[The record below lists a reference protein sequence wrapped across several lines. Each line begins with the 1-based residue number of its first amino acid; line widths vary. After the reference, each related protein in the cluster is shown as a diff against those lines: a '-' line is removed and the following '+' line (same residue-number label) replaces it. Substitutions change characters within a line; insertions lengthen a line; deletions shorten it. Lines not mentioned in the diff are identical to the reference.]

1 MHAVLDMNN
10 FKQKTKRFLALTL
23 TFATMAT
30 SVFANAGNVFAD
42 NEVSIGTESYS
53 GKEISRILKDLA
65 YREEYGEPVTAID
78 YTTED
83 NIIEKIEWADS
94 IPEDVC
100 PVSLSSNGR
109 LLAWYVSAE
118 DLMEQDKEEEETETS
133 AEDGTTTEETVDDSV
148 LDITVETDTDYE
160 TEAAQDVTDA
170 TSEEITTEVVPDTT
184 EDTIEVSEDSE
195 STAEPSVVIDDVT
208 PVYLAVNTDTEDDV
222 PMLYYNTIFLYFDN
236 STDDGTND
244 GLIMRYNSDM
254 SYAFSGMNALVDIS
268 ALKYINAGKVEDMS
282 YMFCGDDSLEDISPL
297 ASFVTTS
304 LKNVTGMF
312 KDCVN
317 LEDASALNK
326 DQNYNLTKAEL
337 EEEKTLYGKRLKYAG
352 LADAYDTTVDGS
364 LYNESENYTTWSI
377 SDSINYLSMFDG
389 TAVTVY
395 PDWYQTMTE
404 TASSETYNM
413 DFSSKRLIVITDD
426 DTLMQSVSG
435 VISSYNG
442 MYILQYDTEDEVRYI
457 YSYLVN
463 KVEII
468 EVDNGMVISSETPI
482 DADLAEEEI
491 VQTDTVMTE
500 EENPISE
507 LQEAIESG
515 AGVYDIALIDTGAT
529 TSNVYSAIS
538 MLGDDPSDSNGHGT
552 QMAEIIAEQNP
563 DATILSIKAFDENGK
578 ANISAV
584 YAAFEYAMT
593 QDVKVINLSANA
605 YASENNAVLEEV
617 INRAVAAGIIVV
629 GSAGNNGKNAKY
641 FIPSKIESAIIIG
654 AANEDGI
661 RNSISNYGDTVDYN
675 VVASTTSEAAAKFS
689 GWVSLHG
696 MSAVG
701 DALNQGLIFTTDY
714 VKEEIEETTEETT
727 EEESTTVENTTE
739 ETTEEITAET
749 TEEETST
756 EEETTGE
763 SITEENATIED
774 TEEEEDPEF
783 TVNGVWPKHYSNT
796 ISGIS
801 VSAYNFSWS
810 VMDMNA
816 WRQDRYNSGRVTKT
830 GWSALGEKSS
840 ISDLKPGD
848 VIVWADDTTI
858 GYYDQW
864 CNHVAIVTEVAS
876 DGSYF
881 VTADGYCSWT
891 STGVSFNTRYDFY
904 KSGSTIYGKVLVWR
918 HNTNGEIIAKS
929 AANFTRTIIESNDTS
944 MAVQFEKDVIGG
956 WCHAFVVCA
965 LLETEE
971 VQGTVAITKSTSA
984 NTSTYPLTGAL
995 YSIYTTSYSW
1005 LGSFI
1010 TGSKGRGYVAKYT
1023 EDESAIPTTSGTI
1036 VVQYGDGWYYADDW
1050 TQTISLD
1057 AGSYL
1062 IAEKVAPTG
1071 YELNSGYQTF
1081 TVKAG
1086 EATELTSSTN
1096 SILSDN
1102 LKKGTVTLTKS
1113 TDANTSTYPLGGALY
1128 SIYSK
1133 YSDGTYSGWVGSFVT
1148 GAGGTGYVAS
1158 YVAGTASDSSVVPSG
1173 AGTAKAYYNGFW
1185 YYNTD
1190 SSKSISLDAG
1200 TYYVLEQVAPN
1211 NYQRNTS
1218 VYSFAIKAGE
1228 TIDLTNSKSSIF
1240 KDKLQPGTVAI
1251 TKSTSANTSTYP
1263 LTGALYSIYTTSY
1276 SWLGSF
1282 ITGSKGR
1289 GYVAK
1294 YTEDESAIPTTSG
1307 TIVVQYGDGWYYADD
1322 WTQTISLDA
1331 GSYLIAEKVA
1341 PTGYELN
1348 SGYQTF
1354 TVKAGEATEL
1364 TSSTNSILSDNLK
1377 KGTVTL
1383 TKSTDANTSTYPL
1396 GGALYS
1402 IYSKYSDGTYSGWVG
1417 SFVTGAGGTG
1427 YVASYVAGTA
1437 SDSSVVPSGAGTA
1450 KAYYNG
1456 FWYYNTDSSK
1466 SISLDAGTY
1475 YVLEQVAPNNYQRN
1489 TSVYSFAIKAGETI
1503 DLTNSKSSIFKDNI
1517 ANGMVKITKSVDSPT
1532 GKISIHVSMPTSEQT
1547 RYGFSLAGTKYGI
1560 YSNSAC
1566 SGTPLQTLTLDA
1578 NGDATSSALSLGT
1591 YYVKEISAS
1600 SGFKLDSTVHT
1611 ATLSGTFNKGAVY
1624 TVYSGSTAV
1633 GTLTCDAAT
1642 GVSNTLSLA
1651 PGTYTLQEKTA
1662 ATGYN
1667 VNSGSYTFTIKPNT
1681 ETSIT
1686 SSNTSIL
1693 KDTQKTSITATV
1705 KPTPILD
1712 TGYVT
1717 LKKSSNV
1724 STSTYPLTGALYSL
1738 QGTTQNTYDVWFIV
1752 DANGTGHAA
1761 AWTTVESQ
1769 VPSNAIQKITCTT
1782 DKTYYFYYTSASPTT
1797 ATIRPGTYEVT
1808 ERVYPNIYKTNTKT
1822 YTFTVESDKTYN
1834 LTASTDEIFK
1844 NYVLGDVKITKSVDT
1859 PTGTI
1864 SLTKTS
1870 ANKTITDDN
1879 DCYSLEGA
1887 VYGVYSDSTCTTE
1900 VGRMTTDASGK
1911 ASITLELGTYYIKE
1925 IKASK
1930 GYLLDTTV
1938 YTKTLSG
1945 TFKKDAVYTVYS
1957 GSTAVGELKCDATTG
1972 VSNTLSL
1979 APGTYRLQEKTA
1991 ATGYKKNTDSYQFTI
2006 TPNTTTS
2013 LTSADT
2019 AILSDAQETQINV
2032 SLDVTETP
2040 LSDPGQ
2046 VQLIKKS
2053 AEDIIYIEGAVFK
2066 VEYFDNYN
2074 TSGTATRTWYYK
2086 TDSTGLM
2093 DLRKAQHLAPADEYR
2108 SDELYYD
2115 GEGKITFP
2123 LGSIRATEVYA
2134 PEGYI
2139 LLSEP
2144 IVGTIKENDGG
2155 THFAWVENGQARIT
2169 KDNEAVA
2176 SDEVK
2181 HDKVTIVKEDPD
2193 GVRLTGAEFTAYGWS
2208 DEDQDYTIYCGV
2220 FEDKGDGTYYF
2231 DFKGNTEAHGKY
2243 RIVETKAPDGH
2254 CVDEDTKGV
2263 IADIDVN
2270 TEPISKTETFT
2281 AVNNENGVVIKKKDS
2296 ATRENLS
2303 GIEFRIYIEDGRET
2317 TTEIDESIVI
2327 GYDKDGNEVY
2337 YNQTLTTD
2345 ENGEIILM
2353 GLINDMDYTIVE
2365 TKVPDGYT
2373 LFAGSEDTFHV
2384 TAQGLI
2390 EEQEVHDIE
2399 ILNYK
2404 NLEFTLP
2411 TGGIGRYGLYCAGL
2425 IVMMCPI
2432 ILLIIKKKK
2441 ENLNNAK

>member
-1036 VVQYGDGWYYADDW
+1036 VVQH
-1050 TQTISLD
+1050 
-1057 AGSYL
+1057 GS
-1062 IAEKVAPTG
+1062 
-1071 YELNSGYQTF
+1071 
-1081 TVKAG
+1081 
-1086 EATELTSSTN
+1086 
-1096 SILSDN
+1096 
-1102 LKKGTVTLTKS
+1102 
-1113 TDANTSTYPLGGALY
+1113 
-1128 SIYSK
+1128 
-1133 YSDGTYSGWVGSFVT
+1133 
-1148 GAGGTGYVAS
+1148 
-1158 YVAGTASDSSVVPSG
+1158 
-1173 AGTAKAYYNGFW
+1173 
-1185 YYNTD
+1185 
-1190 SSKSISLDAG
+1190 
-1200 TYYVLEQVAPN
+1200 
-1211 NYQRNTS
+1211 
-1218 VYSFAIKAGE
+1218 
-1228 TIDLTNSKSSIF
+1228 
-1240 KDKLQPGTVAI
+1240 
-1251 TKSTSANTSTYP
+1251 
-1263 LTGALYSIYTTSY
+1263 
-1276 SWLGSF
+1276 
-1282 ITGSKGR
+1282 
-1289 GYVAK
+1289 
-1294 YTEDESAIPTTSG
+1294 
-1307 TIVVQYGDGWYYADD
+1307 GWYYADD

-1633 GTLTCDAAT
+1633 GTLTCDAST

-1738 QGTTQNTYDVWFIV
+1738 QGTTQNTYNVWFIV

>member
-1 MHAVLDMNN
+1 
-10 FKQKTKRFLALTL
+10 
-23 TFATMAT
+23 
-30 SVFANAGNVFAD
+30 
-42 NEVSIGTESYS
+42 
-53 GKEISRILKDLA
+53 
-65 YREEYGEPVTAID
+65 
-78 YTTED
+78 
-83 NIIEKIEWADS
+83 
-94 IPEDVC
+94 
-100 PVSLSSNGR
+100 
-109 LLAWYVSAE
+109 
-118 DLMEQDKEEEETETS
+118 
-133 AEDGTTTEETVDDSV
+133 
-148 LDITVETDTDYE
+148 
-160 TEAAQDVTDA
+160 
-170 TSEEITTEVVPDTT
+170 
-184 EDTIEVSEDSE
+184 
-195 STAEPSVVIDDVT
+195 
-208 PVYLAVNTDTEDDV
+208 
-222 PMLYYNTIFLYFDN
+222 
-236 STDDGTND
+236 
-244 GLIMRYNSDM
+244 
-254 SYAFSGMNALVDIS
+254 
-268 ALKYINAGKVEDMS
+268 
-282 YMFCGDDSLEDISPL
+282 
-297 ASFVTTS
+297 
-304 LKNVTGMF
+304 
-312 KDCVN
+312 
-317 LEDASALNK
+317 
-326 DQNYNLTKAEL
+326 
-337 EEEKTLYGKRLKYAG
+337 
-352 LADAYDTTVDGS
+352 
-364 LYNESENYTTWSI
+364 
-377 SDSINYLSMFDG
+377 
-389 TAVTVY
+389 
-395 PDWYQTMTE
+395 
-404 TASSETYNM
+404 
-413 DFSSKRLIVITDD
+413 
-426 DTLMQSVSG
+426 
-435 VISSYNG
+435 
-442 MYILQYDTEDEVRYI
+442 
-457 YSYLVN
+457 
-463 KVEII
+463 
-468 EVDNGMVISSETPI
+468 
-482 DADLAEEEI
+482 
-491 VQTDTVMTE
+491 
-500 EENPISE
+500 
-507 LQEAIESG
+507 
-515 AGVYDIALIDTGAT
+515 
-529 TSNVYSAIS
+529 
-538 MLGDDPSDSNGHGT
+538 
-552 QMAEIIAEQNP
+552 
-563 DATILSIKAFDENGK
+563 
-578 ANISAV
+578 
-584 YAAFEYAMT
+584 
-593 QDVKVINLSANA
+593 
-605 YASENNAVLEEV
+605 
-617 INRAVAAGIIVV
+617 
-629 GSAGNNGKNAKY
+629 
-641 FIPSKIESAIIIG
+641 
-654 AANEDGI
+654 
-661 RNSISNYGDTVDYN
+661 
-675 VVASTTSEAAAKFS
+675 
-689 GWVSLHG
+689 
-696 MSAVG
+696 
-701 DALNQGLIFTTDY
+701 
-714 VKEEIEETTEETT
+714 
-727 EEESTTVENTTE
+727 
-739 ETTEEITAET
+739 
-749 TEEETST
+749 
-756 EEETTGE
+756 
-763 SITEENATIED
+763 
-774 TEEEEDPEF
+774 
-783 TVNGVWPKHYSNT
+783 
-796 ISGIS
+796 
-801 VSAYNFSWS
+801 
-810 VMDMNA
+810 
-816 WRQDRYNSGRVTKT
+816 
-830 GWSALGEKSS
+830 
-840 ISDLKPGD
+840 
-848 VIVWADDTTI
+848 
-858 GYYDQW
+858 
-864 CNHVAIVTEVAS
+864 
-876 DGSYF
+876 
-881 VTADGYCSWT
+881 
-891 STGVSFNTRYDFY
+891 
-904 KSGSTIYGKVLVWR
+904 
-918 HNTNGEIIAKS
+918 
-929 AANFTRTIIESNDTS
+929 
-944 MAVQFEKDVIGG
+944 
-956 WCHAFVVCA
+956 
-965 LLETEE
+965 
-971 VQGTVAITKSTSA
+971 
-984 NTSTYPLTGAL
+984 
-995 YSIYTTSYSW
+995 
-1005 LGSFI
+1005 
-1010 TGSKGRGYVAKYT
+1010 
-1023 EDESAIPTTSGTI
+1023 
-1036 VVQYGDGWYYADDW
+1036 
-1050 TQTISLD
+1050 
-1057 AGSYL
+1057 
-1062 IAEKVAPTG
+1062 
-1071 YELNSGYQTF
+1071 
-1081 TVKAG
+1081 
-1086 EATELTSSTN
+1086 
-1096 SILSDN
+1096 
-1102 LKKGTVTLTKS
+1102 
-1113 TDANTSTYPLGGALY
+1113 
-1128 SIYSK
+1128 
-1133 YSDGTYSGWVGSFVT
+1133 
-1148 GAGGTGYVAS
+1148 
-1158 YVAGTASDSSVVPSG
+1158 
-1173 AGTAKAYYNGFW
+1173 
-1185 YYNTD
+1185 
-1190 SSKSISLDAG
+1190 
-1200 TYYVLEQVAPN
+1200 
-1211 NYQRNTS
+1211 
-1218 VYSFAIKAGE
+1218 
-1228 TIDLTNSKSSIF
+1228 
-1240 KDKLQPGTVAI
+1240 
-1251 TKSTSANTSTYP
+1251 
-1263 LTGALYSIYTTSY
+1263 
-1276 SWLGSF
+1276 
-1282 ITGSKGR
+1282 
-1289 GYVAK
+1289 
-1294 YTEDESAIPTTSG
+1294 
-1307 TIVVQYGDGWYYADD
+1307 
-1322 WTQTISLDA
+1322 
-1331 GSYLIAEKVA
+1331 
-1341 PTGYELN
+1341 
-1348 SGYQTF
+1348 
-1354 TVKAGEATEL
+1354 
-1364 TSSTNSILSDNLK
+1364 
-1377 KGTVTL
+1377 
-1383 TKSTDANTSTYPL
+1383 
-1396 GGALYS
+1396 
-1402 IYSKYSDGTYSGWVG
+1402 
-1417 SFVTGAGGTG
+1417 
-1427 YVASYVAGTA
+1427 
-1437 SDSSVVPSGAGTA
+1437 
-1450 KAYYNG
+1450 
-1456 FWYYNTDSSK
+1456 
-1466 SISLDAGTY
+1466 
-1475 YVLEQVAPNNYQRN
+1475 
-1489 TSVYSFAIKAGETI
+1489 
-1503 DLTNSKSSIFKDNI
+1503 
-1517 ANGMVKITKSVDSPT
+1517 MVKITKSVDSPT

>member
-1036 VVQYGDGWYYADDW
+1036 VVQH
-1050 TQTISLD
+1050 
-1057 AGSYL
+1057 GS
-1062 IAEKVAPTG
+1062 
-1071 YELNSGYQTF
+1071 
-1081 TVKAG
+1081 
-1086 EATELTSSTN
+1086 
-1096 SILSDN
+1096 
-1102 LKKGTVTLTKS
+1102 
-1113 TDANTSTYPLGGALY
+1113 
-1128 SIYSK
+1128 
-1133 YSDGTYSGWVGSFVT
+1133 
-1148 GAGGTGYVAS
+1148 
-1158 YVAGTASDSSVVPSG
+1158 
-1173 AGTAKAYYNGFW
+1173 
-1185 YYNTD
+1185 
-1190 SSKSISLDAG
+1190 
-1200 TYYVLEQVAPN
+1200 
-1211 NYQRNTS
+1211 
-1218 VYSFAIKAGE
+1218 
-1228 TIDLTNSKSSIF
+1228 
-1240 KDKLQPGTVAI
+1240 
-1251 TKSTSANTSTYP
+1251 
-1263 LTGALYSIYTTSY
+1263 
-1276 SWLGSF
+1276 
-1282 ITGSKGR
+1282 
-1289 GYVAK
+1289 
-1294 YTEDESAIPTTSG
+1294 
-1307 TIVVQYGDGWYYADD
+1307 GWYYADD

-1633 GTLTCDAAT
+1633 GTLTCDAST

-1738 QGTTQNTYDVWFIV
+1738 QGTTQNTYNVWFIV

-2181 HDKVTIVKEDPD
+2181 HDKVTIIKEDPD